1 MTGRLE
7 GKRVVVVGA
16 GQSPGRTIGIGRA
29 TALLFAREGA
39 RLLLA
44 DRDPAS
50 AAETVAMM
58 QPRPDEVSV
67 FSADIT
73 RADDCAQLAETAQSR
88 LGGIDV
94 LFNSVG
100 ILGPGLV
107 ADVAEE
113 MWDTVIETNLKSMW
127 LVAKH
132 VLPIM
137 VDQRGGS
144 FVAVSSI
151 GAERGGTSAAYGVSK
166 AGVSRLV
173 KSIAATYGQFDIR
186 ANAILPGL
194 IDTPMA
200 IDAAVAGTTMSRDEL
215 SQQRHANVPMAYK
228 GSATDVA
235 YAALF
240 FASDESRYV
249 SGACLPVDGAV
260 LAAR

>member
-1 MTGRLE
+1 MTGRLN
-7 GKRVVVVGA
+7 GKRVVLVGA
-16 GQSPGRTIGIGRA
+16 GQSPGATMGIGRA
-29 TALLFAREGA
+29 TALLFAKEGA
-39 RLLLA
+39 RLLLV
-44 DRDPAS
+44 DRDLAG
-50 AAETVAMM
+50 AADTVSMM
-58 QPRPDEVSV
+58 EPGGGDVSV
-67 FSADIT
+67 LQGDIT
-73 RADDCAQLAETAQSR
+73 RAGDCEELAQAARSR
-88 LGGIDV
+88 LGGVDV

-100 ILGPGLV
+100 ILGPGLA
-107 ADVAEE
+107 ADVAEDV
-113 MWDTVIETNLKSMW
+113 WDTVIETNLKAMW

-137 VDQRGGS
+137 VEQQGGS

-151 GAERGGTSAAYGVSK
+151 GAERGGTSTVYGVSK

-173 KSIAATYGQFDIR
+173 KSIASTYGQHNIR

-200 IDAAVAGTTMSRDEL
+200 IDAAVAGTDMSRDEL
-215 SQQRHANVPMAYK
+215 ARDWEARVPMAYK
-228 GSATDVA
+228 GSAADVA

-260 LAAR
+260 MAAR

>member
-1 MTGRLE
+1 MTGRLH
-7 GKRVVVVGA
+7 GKRIVLVGA
-16 GQSPGRTIGIGRA
+16 GQSPGVTMGIGRA

-39 RLLLA
+39 RLLLV
-44 DRDPAS
+44 DRDPAG
-50 AAETVAMM
+50 AAETVSMM
-58 QPRPDEVSV
+58 EPDTPAVSV
-67 FSADIT
+67 LEADIT
-73 RADDCAQLAETAQSR
+73 RAGDCEQLAHEARVR
-88 LGGIDV
+88 LDGVDV

-100 ILGPGLV
+100 ILGPGLA
-107 ADVAEE
+107 ADVTEE
-113 MWDTVIETNLKSMW
+113 VWDSVIETNLKAMW
-127 LVAKH
+127 LVARH

-137 VDQRGGS
+137 VEQRNGS

-151 GAERGGTSAAYGVSK
+151 GAERGGTSAAYGISK

-173 KSIAATYGQFDIR
+173 KSIAATYGQYNIR

-200 IDAAVAGTTMSRDEL
+200 IDSAVAGTGTSREEL
-215 SQQRHANVPMAYK
+215 ARQREARVPLAHK
-228 GSATDVA
+228 GSAADVA

>member
-1 MTGRLE
+1 M
-7 GKRVVVVGA
+7 
-16 GQSPGRTIGIGRA
+16 GIGRA

-39 RLLLA
+39 RLLLV
-44 DRDPAS
+44 DRDPAGVS
-50 AAETVAMM
+50 ETVSRMA
-58 QPRPDEVSV
+58 PGAVEVSV
-67 FSADIT
+67 LEADIT
-73 RADDCAQLAETAQSR
+73 RPSDCEQLAEMARSR
-88 LGGIDV
+88 LGGVDV
-94 LFNSVG
+94 VFNSVG
-100 ILGPGLV
+100 ILGPGLAGEV
-107 ADVAEE
+107 TEE
-113 MWDTVIETNLKSMW
+113 IWDNVIDTNLKAMW
-127 LVAKH
+127 LLAKNL
-132 VLPIM
+132 LPIM
-137 VDQRGGS
+137 VEQQGGS

-173 KSIAATYGQFDIR
+173 RSIAATYGRYNIR

-200 IDAAVAGTTMSRDEL
+200 VDSAVAGTGTSRDALARRREAL
-215 SQQRHANVPMAYK
+215 VPMAYK

>member
-1 MTGRLE
+1 MTGRLH
-7 GKRVVVVGA
+7 GKRVVLVGA
-16 GQSPGRTIGIGRA
+16 GQSPGATVGIGRA

-39 RLLLA
+39 RLLLV
-44 DRDPAS
+44 DRDPAG

-58 QPRPDEVSV
+58 EPGGEEVSV
-67 FSADIT
+67 LEADIT
-73 RADDCAQLAETAQSR
+73 RPGDCAQLAEAARSR
-88 LGGIDV
+88 LGGVDV

-100 ILGPGLV
+100 ILGPGLAGEV
-107 ADVAEE
+107 SEE
-113 MWDTVIETNLKSMW
+113 LWDTVIDTNLKAMW
-127 LVAKH
+127 LLAKH

-137 VDQRGGS
+137 VEQESGS
-144 FVAVSSI
+144 IVAVSSI

-173 KSIAATYGQFDIR
+173 KSIAATYGQYNIR

-200 IDAAVAGTTMSRDEL
+200 IDAAVAGTSTSRDEL
-215 SQQRHANVPMAYK
+215 ARRREAQVPMAYK

>member
-1 MTGRLE
+1 MTGRLH
-7 GKRVVVVGA
+7 GKRVVLAGA
-16 GQSPGRTIGIGRA
+16 GQSPGATMGIGRA

-44 DRDPAS
+44 DRDPVS

-58 QPRPDEVSV
+58 EPGGEVSV
-67 FSADIT
+67 VEADIT
-73 RADDCAQLAETAQSR
+73 RAGDCEQLAAAARSR
-88 LGGIDV
+88 LGGVDV

-100 ILGPGLV
+100 ILGPGLA
-107 ADVAEE
+107 ADVTEE
-113 MWDTVIETNLKSMW
+113 VWDNVIDTNLKAMW
-127 LVAKH
+127 LLAKH

-137 VDQRGGS
+137 VEQRGGS

-173 KSIAATYGQFDIR
+173 RSIAATYGQYNIR

-200 IDAAVAGTTMSRDEL
+200 IDSAVAGTGTSREEL
-215 SQQRHANVPMAYK
+215 ARQREARVPLAHK
-228 GSATDVA
+228 GSAADVA

>member
-1 MTGRLE
+1 MTGRLH
-7 GKRVVVVGA
+7 GKRVVLVGA
-16 GQSPGRTIGIGRA
+16 GQSPGATMGIGRA
-29 TALLFAREGA
+29 TALLFAKEGA
-39 RLLLA
+39 RLLLV
-44 DRDPAS
+44 DREPAG
-50 AAETVAMM
+50 AAETASMM
-58 QPRPDEVSV
+58 EPDRPEVSI
-67 FSADIT
+67 FEADV
-73 RADDCAQLAETAQSR
+73 RRVGDCEQLAREARMR

-100 ILGPGLV
+100 ILGPGLA
-107 ADVAEE
+107 ADVTEE
-113 MWDTVIETNLKSMW
+113 VWDNVIDTNLKAMW
-127 LVAKH
+127 LLAKH
-132 VLPIM
+132 LLPIM
-137 VDQRGGS
+137 VEQQGGS

-173 KSIAATYGQFDIR
+173 RSIAATYGQYNIR

-200 IDAAVAGTTMSRDEL
+200 IDSAVAGTGTSREEL
-215 SQQRHANVPMAYK
+215 ARQREAQVPMAYK
-228 GSATDVA
+228 GSAADVA

>member
-7 GKRVVVVGA
+7 GKRVVLVGA
-16 GQSPGRTIGIGRA
+16 GQSPGATMGIGRA
-29 TALLFAREGA
+29 TALLFARQSA
-39 RLLLA
+39 RLLLV
-44 DRDPAS
+44 DRDPAG

-58 QPRPDEVSV
+58 EPGAEEVSV
-67 FSADIT
+67 LEADIT
-73 RADDCAQLAETAQSR
+73 RTRDCEQLAETALSR
-88 LGGIDV
+88 LGGVDV

-100 ILGPGLV
+100 ILGPGLAGEV
-107 ADVAEE
+107 SEE
-113 MWDTVIETNLKSMW
+113 TWDNVIETNLKAMW
-127 LVAKH
+127 LLAKH

-137 VDQRGGS
+137 VEQRGGS
-144 FVAVSSI
+144 IVAVSSI
-151 GAERGGTSAAYGVSK
+151 GAERGGTSAAYGISK

-173 KSIAATYGQFDIR
+173 KSIAATYGQYDIR

-200 IDAAVAGTTMSRDEL
+200 IDSAVAGTGTSREDL
-215 SQQRHANVPMAYK
+215 ARQREARVPMAYK
-228 GSATDVA
+228 GSAADVA